1 MVLGAVS
8 GNETSSLR
16 SSLGK
21 SKQPGVTEPTL
32 ALGRGQ
38 AQAPNHSRRAKY
50 RHGSARAR

>member
-32 ALGRGQ
+32 ALPSIGTVPP
-38 AQAPNHSRRAKY
+38 AHDD
-50 RHGSARAR
+50 